1 MSLLGIHH
9 EDVVRILK
17 EVNDFLKVVIV
28 LEVR

>member
-17 EVNDFLKVVIV
+17 EVNVFLKVVK
-28 LEVR
+28 EVE